1 MQYLEGLNDQQKEAV
16 LYTEGPLLIIAGA
29 GAGKTKTL
37 TTRIIHLIHE
47 NVSPKQIL
55 AVTFTNK
62 AASEM
67 RERVKNGVRALGKLE
82 APLLVTFHSLGV
94 LLLREMGSLHGR
106 STRFKIF
113 DEDDSVKV
121 IKETLQQ
128 MGLDTKENDPKSIKN
143 KISKLKNKGITLTLF
158 REQLETSYDEFL
170 VSIWEKYEET
180 LLKEKGFDFDDL
192 ILVPIALLKRYPE
205 TKLRYQEQF
214 KYILVD
220 EYQDTNEVQYELIRL
235 LLSEKHNICAVGDA
249 DQNIYSWRGATLKN
263 ILRFEHDFP
272 GAKIVFLE
280 ENYRS
285 TKTILE
291 AANTIIAKNEM
302 RIPKNLFTNIGTGE
316 KIIKI
321 ESYDEK
327 EEARNVIDEYI
338 ALWDQGMKPDDCAI
352 LYRANFQSRVFEEEC
367 LRRNI
372 PYQLVGTKFFQR
384 KEVKDVIAYIH
395 AALFDER
402 LSDIKR
408 VINMPTRGIGKT
420 TVLKVFAGERESLPG
435 KTKLAV
441 DNFFVLL
448 KKIRDFAQNAL
459 PSELIRFIIEES
471 KLGEYYKNEGEFER
485 LENIEELVSLATDYD
500 LFGKEKG
507 LEQLLEH
514 SALESDQDE
523 LEKPKEGIRLMTI
536 HAAKGL
542 EFDTVFIVGLE
553 HGLFPH
559 IFDGAEKKE
568 DQEEERRLMYVAIT
582 RARKRLYVSHA
593 TVRTI
598 FGKRELTV
606 PSEFLYDIPNE
617 LLEHRMP
624 EHGIKTIYLE

>member
-1 MQYLEGLNDQQKEAV
+1 MQYLEGLNNQQKEAV
-16 LYTEGPLLIIAGA
+16 LYAEGPLLIIAGA

-67 RERVKNGVRALGKLE
+67 RERVKNGVRTLGKLE
-82 APLLVTFHSLGV
+82 TPLLVTFHSLGV

-291 AANTIIAKNEM
+291 AANTVIAKNEM

-395 AALFDER
+395 AALFNER

-559 IFDGAEKKE
+559 IFDGKDAKE

-582 RARKRLYVSHA
+582 RARKRLYLSHA

>member
-1 MQYLEGLNDQQKEAV
+1 MQYLEGLNNNQKEAV

-47 NVSPKQIL
+47 HTSPKRIL

-62 AASEM
+62 AANEM
-67 RERVKNGVRALGKLE
+67 RERVKNGIKALGKPE
-82 APLLVTFHSLGV
+82 VPWIATFHSLGV

-106 STRFKIF
+106 GTRFKIF
-113 DEDDSVKV
+113 DEDDSIKV
-121 IKETLQQ
+121 IKEVLQQ

-143 KISKLKNKGITLTLF
+143 KISTLKNKGITLTIF

-170 VSIWEKYEET
+170 VSIWEKYEAT
-180 LLKEKGFDFDDL
+180 LEKEKGFDFDDL
-192 ILVPIALLKRYPE
+192 ILMPIALLKRYSE
-205 TKLRYQEQF
+205 TRFRYQEQF
-214 KYILVD
+214 TYILVD

-285 TKTILE
+285 TKTILD
-291 AANTIIAKNEM
+291 AANTVIAKNEM
-302 RIPKNLFTNIGTGE
+302 RIPKNLFTNIGVGE

-327 EEARNVIDEYI
+327 EEAKNIIDEYI
-338 ALWDQGMKPDDCAI
+338 ALWDTGMKPDDCAI

-408 VINMPTRGIGKT
+408 IINMPTRGIGKT
-420 TVLKVFAGERESLPG
+420 TVLKIFAGERDSLPD

-441 DNFFVLL
+441 DNFFTLL
-448 KKIRDFAQNAL
+448 KKIKEFAENAL

-500 LFGKEKG
+500 VFGKEKG

-523 LEKPKEGIRLMTI
+523 LEKPKEGVRLMTI

-559 IFDGAEKKE
+559 IFDGKDKKE

-582 RARKRLYVSHA
+582 RARKRLYLSHA

-598 FGKRELTV
+598 FGKRELTI

-617 LLEHRMP
+617 LLEHRIP